1 MMSIEEQKAAI
12 LKIRAFDG
20 TSFDPEKRIAHFADE
35 YTSIWLHCQKVAN
48 DYNLTQE
55 QKEKISDRLYKLA
68 TDYLYAES
76 RCLSWAITGPA
87 RFPVARNEKR
97 VNSAQAKINLYVNFY
112 ENIEKLCKRWTH
124 QEETQDDKKA
134 RWLKRIDFLE
144 KYQEMMKDVNK
155 MIRQGKKEEAEKKYN
170 ITLEKNCWGDYGFEG
185 YHLSNNLATI
195 KRLKQQVADLDRARE
210 TKADD
215 GFSFAGGSV
224 AFDGDEI
231 RWNISFDSI
240 PEADMRTKLKSHGFK
255 WSPRRQ
261 AWTRGAK
268 TMSIKTIK
276 EILGVLK

>member
-1 MMSIEEQKAAI
+1 MMNLEEQKI
-12 LKIRAFDG
+12 QLSKIRAFDG
-20 TSFDPEKRIAHFADE
+20 VSFDPEKRMASFIREYDAVASEIIANA
-35 YTSIWLHCQKVAN
+35 QKYGLTPDQVA
-48 DYNLTQE
+48 
-55 QKEKISDRLYKLA
+55 RLIDKHYKLA

-87 RFPVARNEKR
+87 NFPVARNEKR
-97 VNSAQAKINLYVNFY
+97 LNTCQDRLNRYVEFSN
-112 ENIEKLCKRWTH
+112 NIEKLCKRWTH
-124 QEETQDDKKA
+124 QEESQDDKKA

-268 TMSIKTIK
+268 TMSINTIK
-276 EILGVLK
+276 EILGVLQ